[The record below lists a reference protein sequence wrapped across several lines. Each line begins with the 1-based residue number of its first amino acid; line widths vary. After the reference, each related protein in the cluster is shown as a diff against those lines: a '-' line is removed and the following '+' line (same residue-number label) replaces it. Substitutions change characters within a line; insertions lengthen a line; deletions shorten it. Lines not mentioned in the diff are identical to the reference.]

1 MVKVPYEKP
10 SRRALTLTLVL
21 LATSLVLMCTGLG
34 ILRLSF
40 GGGWTQGS
48 DASGQLFAFTL
59 RGASVFDPLAAEPFG
74 QLFWIGRVLG
84 LALALAL
91 PWLTILPGTLAA
103 ALGATGITVLH
114 VRASDA
120 GALIPLEFELL
131 GIGLLT
137 VIWVL
142 VTWARELRDR
152 QRFSRLL
159 GGQYVPPELAAA
171 FSRHPETMGLSGESR
186 EVSVLFCDVVG
197 FSAVSEALAPR
208 EVADWLNGFFECVS
222 RVVVR
227 HRGTIDKLMGD
238 SVMAVWGAPARSRTH
253 AFDAV
258 RAALDMERELS
269 MLNED
274 YRRRG
279 LPELTAGIGLSTG
292 EVNVGPLGS
301 EYRMDYT
308 VVGDSV
314 NVAQR
319 LEKLTR
325 NYGLPIIVSDSTAD
339 ALPDMLFR
347 EVDTAV
353 VKGRATPVTLYAPIG
368 LRDEV
373 DEDTVTLLHVH
384 RAAMEAGRR
393 GEWDLARRG
402 FEQLREQW
410 GPARM
415 YELYLHGIEQ
425 VSAAQRG

>member
-1 MVKVPYEKP
+1 M
-10 SRRALTLTLVL
+10 TLLL
-21 LATSLVLMCTGLG
+21 LATLLVLVCTGLG
-34 ILRLSF
+34 ILRVSID
-40 GGGWTQGS
+40 GGWTHGD
-48 DASGQLFAFTL
+48 DASGRLFEFTL
-59 RGASVFDPLAAEPFG
+59 RAASLFDPLAAEPFG
-74 QLFWIGRVLG
+74 QLFWIGRA
-84 LALALAL
+84 LALVLALAL
-91 PWLTILPGTLAA
+91 PWMTVLPGALAA
-103 ALGATGITVLH
+103 ALAAAGITLLH
-114 VRASDA
+114 VRMSDA
-120 GALIPLEFELL
+120 APLIPLEFELL

-137 VIWVL
+137 AIWAL
-142 VTWARELRDR
+142 VTWTRELHDR

-171 FSRHPETMGLSGESR
+171 FTRHPETMGLSGEAR
-186 EVSVLFCDVVG
+186 QVSVLFCDVVG
-197 FSAVSEALAPR
+197 FSAVSEQLAPR

-258 RAALDMERELS
+258 RAAIDMERELQS
-269 MLNED
+269 LNAE
-274 YRRRG
+274 YRQRG

-325 NYGLPIIVSDSTAD
+325 NYGVPIIVADSTAD
-339 ALPDMLFR
+339 ALPDVLFR
-347 EVDTAV
+347 EIDTAV
-353 VKGRATPVTLYAPIG
+353 VKGRSTPVTLYAPIG

-373 DEDTVTLLHVH
+373 DEETVSLLHTH
-384 RAAMEAGRR
+384 RAAMEAGKR
-393 GEWDLARRG
+393 GEWALARQG
-402 FEQLREQW
+402 FEQLRDRW
-410 GPARM
+410 GPPRM
-415 YELYLHGIEQ
+415 YELYLHGIDQ
-425 VSAAQRG
+425 VSGEPDERAASAQRG